1 MAAGLVCGF
10 FWEMWN
16 FWSLPQWYYTVPH
29 VGFGKVFAMPI
40 LGYGGYL
47 PFALEIFAVYHF
59 VRLLTRRLHLFPAG
73 YVRI

>member
-1 MAAGLVCGF
+1 
-10 FWEMWN
+10 MWN
-16 FWSLPQWYYTVPH
+16 YWSLPQWYYTVPH

-47 PFALEIFAVYHF
+47 PFALEIFAVHHF
-59 VRLLTRRLHLFPAG
+59 ARLLTRRLHLFPAG